1 MNWYKFYPKDFLLGF
16 VIGDAEELAF
26 RRLIDA
32 YYITE
37 KPLSKSKVVIAD
49 ITRMDEDVNDWV
61 LTNYFIKTKSGW
73 IIEAIQ
79 ADIERRQHR
88 TRINT
93 LVGKRGGRP
102 PKKE

>member
-37 KPLSKSKVVIAD
+37 KPLSTNSVLIAD
-49 ITRMDEDVNDWV
+49 ITRMDDDVNDWV
-61 LTNYFIKTKSGW
+61 LTNYFTKTKSGW

-79 ADIERRQHR
+79 SDIKRRQHQIAVNR
-88 TRINT
+88 KF
-93 LVGKRGGRP
+93 GKLGGRP
-102 PKKE
+102 PSKA